1 MRTRRAL
8 GIAGYGI
15 ILMFLVGAAAP
26 IASAQLSDHISIK
39 IRSKW
44 VGLGAMKESS
54 ASVEQ
59 RAGRCYVNG
68 KLTSAAVVETF
79 LRELAAAAE
88 TPSLANLGINKTWL
102 EQNAT
107 PAFAD
112 HANDQPKVE
121 RNNFLTSFRNVS
133 LVESLLPQLIQGG
146 WTDDYPTIEVKIER
160 NGKTTLLSSKRQN
173 VFMVPF
179 EINEGGTTRQS
190 YNAKLAQA
198 LVAFLPTNFTN
209 LDRLSGKNLRSVV
222 AEKVID
228 KMRSS

>member
-1 MRTRRAL
+1 MHKRSTFGMIWLGLSIAL
-8 GIAGYGI
+8 I
-15 ILMFLVGAAAP
+15 IVVNAP
-26 IASAQLSDHISIK
+26 NASAQLSDHISIQ

-44 VGLGAMKESS
+44 VGLGGMKESA

-88 TPSLANLGINKTWL
+88 TPSLANLGINKSWL
-102 EQNAT
+102 DQNAT
-107 PAFAD
+107 PAYAN
-112 HANDQPKVE
+112 HANDQPKVD
-121 RNNFLTSFRNVS
+121 RNKFLTSFRNVS
-133 LVESLLPQLIQGG
+133 LVETLVPELVKDG
-146 WTDDYPTIEVKIER
+146 WTDDYPTVEVKITR
-160 NGKTTLLSSKRQN
+160 NGKTTMLTSKRQN

-190 YNAKLAQA
+190 YNARLAQA
-198 LVAFLPTNFTN
+198 LVAFLPANFTN
-209 LDRLSGKNLRSVV
+209 LDRLNGKDLRSVV
-222 AEKVID
+222 ADKVIY